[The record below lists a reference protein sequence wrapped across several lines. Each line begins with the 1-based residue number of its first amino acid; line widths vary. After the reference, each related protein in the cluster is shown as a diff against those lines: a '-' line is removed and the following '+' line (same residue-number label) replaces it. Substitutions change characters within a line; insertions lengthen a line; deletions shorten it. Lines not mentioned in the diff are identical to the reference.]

1 MTDCEDLV
9 LRLSDLVLK
18 SSKLVSDP
26 SNSVLGPLG
35 VIDVKRQL
43 EGSWLTAKLL

>member
-26 SNSVLGPLG
+26 SNSVLGPWG
-35 VIDVKRQL
+35 HRRKK
-43 EGSWLTAKLL
+43 AA